1 MGSTSQWARET
12 FGDLADDLT
21 DIIPDSLLRAH
32 DRARNGHE
40 GVHTQTL
47 EAYGHGLYAVQY
59 EELAVGLEAL
69 GEPVRLQGRTI
80 MIVRGHVIYPFR
92 YAKKDVP
99 VTTARLRR
107 ATGLRADL
115 IRRHGPEP
123 MQQTLDLPCPRAPA
137 DAGRRS
143 GSPKPGDRMK
153 KTPHPAERWRRGLP
167 ALLAKCPRQDSNLRT
182 RLRRPLLYPLSYGG
196 VSAGSRFRSRRRVEH
211 YQLPEGVLQP

>member
-123 MQQTLDLPCPRAPA
+123 MQQTLDLGIEELEESEVHADLELIPRDFGLVLVAYA
-137 DAGRRS
+137 CSMEQGVMRIEW
-143 GSPKPGDRMK
+143 GS
-153 KTPHPAERWRRGLP
+153 AE
-167 ALLAKCPRQDSNLRT
+167 
-182 RLRRPLLYPLSYGG
+182 LRREDRYLIWHHHE
-196 VSAGSRFRSRRRVEH
+196 A
-211 YQLPEGVLQP
+211 LPTGPR